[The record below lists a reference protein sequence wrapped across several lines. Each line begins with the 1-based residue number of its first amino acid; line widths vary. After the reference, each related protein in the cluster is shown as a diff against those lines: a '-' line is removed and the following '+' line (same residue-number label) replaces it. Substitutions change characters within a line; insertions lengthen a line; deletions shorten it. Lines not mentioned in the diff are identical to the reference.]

1 MYPQGVLSSA
11 DKGVLPKEVGEK
23 VLGLTVGINHSFG
36 SLLCYPS
43 GEPFSGKCQRL
54 QQKEAGR
61 SDQLV
66 CLGGRRSREDTS
78 EFPTSLRQESS
89 GDLPLGLCLLLPLG
103 R

>member
-1 MYPQGVLSSA
+1 MCPQGVLSSA

-23 VLGLTVGINHSFG
+23 VLGINHSFG

-61 SDQLV
+61 RDQLV
-66 CLGGRRSREDTS
+66 CL
-78 EFPTSLRQESS
+78 
-89 GDLPLGLCLLLPLG
+89 
-103 R
+103 